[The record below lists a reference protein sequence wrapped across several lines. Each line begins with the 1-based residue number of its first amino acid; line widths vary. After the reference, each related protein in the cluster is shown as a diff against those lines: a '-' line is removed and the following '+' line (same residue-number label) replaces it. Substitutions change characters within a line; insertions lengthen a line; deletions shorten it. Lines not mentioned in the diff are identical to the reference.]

1 MLAMIVPLRIP
12 PGPWYD
18 YGARF
23 YDPQIG
29 RWNVIDPY
37 LEKYSSW
44 SPYVYVLNNPIG
56 NMDFEGRDV
65 LPSKFFLATQFGKT
79 FQYLRT
85 NNEAFQKA
93 IGKFENNPNSNF
105 RLSVDDK
112 RVLSAG
118 GGALTD
124 ITNKSDVHSYFL
136 STTSI
141 ASNPKYEWSELG
153 QVVVVAHEAIHAK
166 MAGEGLNDDDDHND
180 YNASRGD
187 LVNIITE
194 YSKSNNLNLTDQ
206 DITALSFSG
215 QQNSTDF
222 KNYLNA
228 LAKEDNVSVKEEK
241 KKYNSQVS
249 NLIYKKK
256 DEKKDDKN

>member
-1 MLAMIVPLRIP
+1 MPDRWSSNLELTTEL
-12 PGPWYD
+12 YD

-23 YDPQIG
+23 YDPEIG

-56 NMDFEGRDV
+56 NMDIEGQDV
-65 LPSKFFLATQFGKT
+65 LPSKFFLTTQFGKA
-79 FQYLRT
+79 FQNLRT
-85 NNEAFQKA
+85 NNQAFQKA
-93 IGKFENNPNSNF
+93 ISRYENNPNSNL

-118 GGALTD
+118 GAALTD
-124 ITNKSDVHSYFL
+124 PENKSDVHSYFL
-136 STTSI
+136 SSASI
-141 ASNPKYEWSELG
+141 TSNPKYEWSELG
-153 QVVVVAHEAIHAK
+153 QVVVVAHEAIHVK
-166 MAGEGLNDDDDHND
+166 MAGEGLNDDEDHNN

-194 YSKSNNLNLTDQ
+194 YSKSNNLNLTAE

-215 QQNSTDF
+215 QQSSTDF
-222 KNYLNA
+222 KDYINA
-228 LAKEDNVSVKEEK
+228 LAKNDNISVTEEK
-241 KKYNSQVS
+241 KKYDYQVS

-256 DEKKDDKN
+256 DEKKDAKK